1 MKHFLK
7 FKLHLYIASVF
18 FYIFSYLMNIL
29 LNLCIQ
35 LLLLKKKSHPLPLY
49 FFHLSRKMKLTSQDT
64 TSKMYIFLF
73 IEWCAYWIIDNF
85 KGTASTKRLFRW
97 GIINCWNGFLSAKHV
112 MRHTNG
118 LFKLLIV
125 EKFQIWK
132 FNGKSS
138 SRKFCLQPTD

>member
-1 MKHFLK
+1 MLPFRFL
-7 FKLHLYIASVF
+7 LHLF
-18 FYIFSYLMNIL
+18 IFNEHFAESLYTVAAVE
-29 LNLCIQ
+29 
-35 LLLLKKKSHPLPLY
+35 KKISSPPLY

-138 SRKFCLQPTD
+138 SRNFVYNQLIKSGLLLIL